1 MRLFRTVVLFFI
13 FTSAAFGEPLGA
25 IVQGVDYDPESR
37 TVRVAVESDTEP
49 VYKDFELPDP
59 DRVVLDLQDAAFP
72 ANKFEATVGDGL
84 VARLR
89 AAQNSI
95 DPAVTRVVVDLE
107 AGVSGYTVGVTGGA
121 PSWSV
126 NLTVIPAGSVVAVE
140 TEARL
145 IEEQTLEPRAL
156 PGEEPPPTEALVF
169 AASPTP
175 VRESPAGNARRVS
188 EGLAGERVEAVAEL
202 GGWRLVILT
211 EQDGLA
217 GWVPSDSLV
226 AEGKVERDDGSVRA
240 VPNPRTP
247 PPGTPQ
253 TPQPNRAPLRAEAS
267 DGSAII
273 AHLSADTA
281 FRAYR
286 RREGWYFIKLEDGRA
301 GWVAARFVE
310 LETAGPG
317 EAWRQA
323 VVSTAEGYIGSPY
336 VWGGTSSSGFD
347 CSGLVWRV
355 YKQNG
360 MEIPR
365 TAGPQYRE
373 GRHISRGDLLPG
385 DLVFFSTY
393 SAGPSHV
400 GIYAG
405 DDRFIQADSA
415 DGVRYS
421 DLDGVYWRDHIFG
434 YSRWTP

>member
-1 MRLFRTVVLFFI
+1 
-13 FTSAAFGEPLGA
+13 
-25 IVQGVDYDPESR
+25 
-37 TVRVAVESDTEP
+37 
-49 VYKDFELPDP
+49 
-59 DRVVLDLQDAAFP
+59 VVLDIEDATFP
-72 ANKFEATVGDGL
+72 ANKFEAPVGDGL

-89 AAQNSI
+89 AAQNSV

-107 AGVSGYTVGVTGGA
+107 AGVSGYTVGVTGSA
-121 PSWSV
+121 PSWTV
-126 NLTVIPAGSVVAVE
+126 NLTAIPAGEVVAVE

-145 IEEQTLEPRAL
+145 IEEATLEPHVL
-156 PGEEPPPTEALVF
+156 PGEEPPPKEALVI
-169 AASPTP
+169 AVSPTP
-175 VRESPAGNARRVS
+175 VLESPAEGARRVS

-211 EQDGLA
+211 EQDDLA
-217 GWVPSDSLV
+217 GWVPSSSLV
-226 AEGKVERDDGSVRA
+226 AEGEVERDDGSVRA

-253 TPQPNRAPLRAEAS
+253 TPQPDRAPLRTEDS
-267 DGSAII
+267 EGSAIV
-273 AHLSADTA
+273 AHLSADTP

-286 RREGWYFIKLEDGRA
+286 RREGWYFVRLEDGRA
-301 GWVAARFVE
+301 GWVAARYVE

-323 VVSTAEGYIGSPY
+323 VVSTAEGYLGTPY
-336 VWGGTSSSGFD
+336 VWGGTSRSGFD

-355 YKQNG
+355 FKQNG
-360 MEIPR
+360 IEVPR

-373 GRHISRGDLLPG
+373 GRRVTRDELLPG

-405 DDRFIQADSA
+405 DDRFIQAESSPE
-415 DGVRYS
+415 GVRYS
-421 DLDGVYWRDHIFG
+421 DLDGVYWRDHIYG
-434 YSRWTP
+434 YARWTP